1 MKITREGLRLI
12 LATLLVGLAS
22 LNTGNNLM
30 YLILSV
36 MLAVLFLSFIV
47 TYINL
52 RGIEV
57 KVEQLGEL
65 YAGRPSKIKI
75 TLSNRKRFLSSH
87 SLFLKI
93 EDPVIISTYIR
104 KLGPKE
110 EKEVFEEVL
119 PLRRGLFDLNK
130 RVLLRTGFPF
140 IFTEKTIMPELQAK
154 LLIYPSLIDIEE
166 ELFSFE
172 ETGKGILNEEEFYKI
187 REYRYGDDR
196 RWIHWKA
203 TAKRGELMTK
213 EYGTQETR
221 KITIIF
227 DNFRQGSEV
236 RGQKSESMKK
246 FMPQNLTSDIPYLTS
261 DFERSVSFAA
271 SLAVKL
277 IEMGMALRFVTCKKT
292 IPFGIGKETLL
303 KILDLLAVINLSDDF
318 FCLIEEKDL
327 EDPFVVILQSD
338 SSPLSRFKDRA
349 IKTYYA
355 REI

>member
-1 MKITREGLRLI
+1 MKITREGGRLI

-36 MLAVLFLSFIV
+36 MLSVLFLSFIV

-57 KVEQLGEL
+57 KVEQLSEL

-75 TLSNRKRFLSSH
+75 TLSNSKKFLSSH

-93 EDPVIISTYIR
+93 EDPIILSTYIR

-110 EKEVFEEVL
+110 KREVFEEVL

-130 RVLLRTGFPF
+130 KVLLRTGFPF
-140 IFTEKTIMPELQAK
+140 IFTERTIIPELRAK

-196 RWIHWKA
+196 RWIHWKS

-227 DNFRQGSEV
+227 DNFSATVQ
-236 RGQKSESMKK
+236 Q
-246 FMPQNLTSDIPYLTS
+246 SDSATV

-292 IPFGIGKETLL
+292 IPFGIGKEALL
-303 KILDLLAVINLSDDF
+303 KILDLLAVINLSEDF
-318 FCLIEEKDL
+318 FCLIDEKDL
-327 EDPFVVILQSD
+327 RDPFILILQSEG
-338 SSPLSRFKDRA
+338 SPLIRFKDMA